1 MNSEYN
7 FTSGK
12 PADKLCRTIH
22 KESYKIELQR
32 CECMTKVFAVNGSPR
47 MEKGNTAKILLPFLE
62 GLKDAGAKTELVYAK
77 RLKITPCIGDFQ
89 CWFKKVG
96 ECIYN
101 DDMQTIYPKLRAA
114 DILVLATPVYIPLP
128 GEMQN
133 FINRLCPIAEPLL
146 QYIDGRTRAR
156 FHEDV
161 KLSKIVLVS
170 SSGWWELGNFDTVI
184 RIAKELASNT
194 NVEFVGALLRPHASE
209 LHEHP
214 NQAAVVFTAARQA
227 GHQLIKNGKIA
238 EQTLQIISQ
247 PLVTEE
253 EYRNQLNE
261 NYLRAKN
268 G

>member
-1 MNSEYN
+1 M
-7 FTSGK
+7 
-12 PADKLCRTIH
+12 R
-22 KESYKIELQR
+22 
-32 CECMTKVFAVNGSPR
+32 VFAVNGSPR
-47 MEKGNTAKILLPFLE
+47 MEEGNTTKILSPFLE
-62 GLKDAGAKTELVYAK
+62 GMKDAGAKIELVYSK
-77 RLKITPCIGDFQ
+77 RMKINPCIGDFQ

-101 DDMQTIYPKLRAA
+101 DDMQNIYSKLRST

-146 QYIDGRTRAR
+146 RFVNGRTRAR

-184 RIAKELASNT
+184 RIAEELALNT
-194 NVEFVGALLRPHASE
+194 NVEFAGALLRPHASE
-209 LHEHP
+209 LNEYP
-214 NQAAVVFTAARQA
+214 KKAAQVFTAARKA
-227 GHQLIKNGKIA
+227 GLQLITKGKIS
-238 EQTLQIISQ
+238 EELLQVISQ

-253 EYRNQLNE
+253 DFRTSNNKFYRDVKE
-261 NYLRAKN
+261 T
-268 G
+268 

>member
-1 MNSEYN
+1 
-7 FTSGK
+7 
-12 PADKLCRTIH
+12 
-22 KESYKIELQR
+22 
-32 CECMTKVFAVNGSPR
+32 
-47 MEKGNTAKILLPFLE
+47 MEEGNTAKILRPFLE
-62 GLKDAGAKTELVYAK
+62 GMKDAGAKTELVYPK
-77 RLKITPCIGDFQ
+77 RMKINPCIGDFQ

-101 DDMQTIYPKLRAA
+101 DDMQKVYTKLRDA

-146 QYIDGRTRAR
+146 SFRNGRTRAR

-170 SSGWWELGNFDTVI
+170 SCGWWELGNFSTVI
-184 RIAKELASNT
+184 RIAEELALNT
-194 NVEFVGALLRPHASE
+194 NVEFTGALLRPHASE
-209 LHEHP
+209 LDVYP
-214 NQAAVVFTAARQA
+214 KKAAQVFTAARGA
-227 GHQLIKNGKIA
+227 GEQLISKGKVSQA
-238 EQTLQIISQ
+238 TLQTISQ

-253 EYRNQLNE
+253 EYRNSSNKS
-261 NYLRAKN
+261 YLRAKD